1 MAQRFGGKHSPDG
14 ASRGAD
20 DRPRDE
26 RPAYQGARVAPAGAR
41 SNVLFIPG
49 VILALLSIND
59 GAVGMAVGLA
69 GAAALVL
76 GAWLLRDGLLAEA
89 AFLDRKVARRPA
101 IPRKI
106 FAAVLCGIGAGL
118 AVFRSDLGT
127 GFEQLAAPVIFGGA
141 AAVLH
146 IGAFGIDPMK
156 DKGMEGIDTF
166 TQDRVARV
174 VNEAE
179 SYLSAMTD
187 AVRRAGDRQVEA
199 RVERFVTKVR
209 EMIRTVEEDPRD
221 LTGAKKFLSVYLMG
235 ARDATVKFADIFARS
250 NDRAARSDYMMLL
263 TDLEESFDKKTD
275 KLLADNN
282 EDLNVEIEVLRD
294 RLQREGVHLDRR

>member
-14 ASRGAD
+14 ASGGPD

-26 RPAYQGARVAPAGAR
+26 RPAYHGARVAPAGAR

-49 VILALLSIND
+49 VILAILSIND

-106 FAAVLCGIGAGL
+106 FAAILCGIGAGL
-118 AVFRSDLGT
+118 AAWRSEPGLI
-127 GFEQLAAPVIFGGA
+127 APLIFGGA
-141 AAVLH
+141 AGALH
-146 IGAFGIDPMK
+146 LGAFGIDPLK

-187 AVRRAGDRQVEA
+187 AVKRAGDRQVEA

-235 ARDATVKFADIFARS
+235 ARDATVKFADVFARS